1 MKIKKTNF
9 INGAI
14 IGTMS
19 LVICKIMGL
28 IYVIPFYKIV
38 GSQGGALYSYAYSIY
53 AIFLNLSSVGI
64 PSAISKIISEYDTLD
79 YQNSKHRAFKLASK
93 MLNYMGII
101 SFIIMFLFANV
112 IAEMIIGGVEGGN
125 SVENVAMSIRAV
137 STALLIVPRLS
148 IIKGYFMGNKYITQP
163 SISAVIEQFVRV
175 IIIIVGSYVTVRLL
189 GLPIEIAVYIAA
201 FAATVAALSA
211 FIYLKVK
218 SRQIKEDKLEIPMK
232 EEEKSLTTKV
242 LLKKIIIY
250 AIPFVIMSLLQSAY
264 RVVDTFTVVRTLS
277 NVGFDAVTAENIF
290 GVLNTWASKINMIVI
305 SLSIGITGSLIPNV
319 VGSFTKKDYKDV
331 NEKLSQSFK
340 MLLLLTIP
348 MAFGL
353 SFLAPQV
360 WHLFYGVNELNSS
373 IYRIHVLSVI
383 IYGLFTTSTTIT
395 QAMNQTKITI
405 GALVSSFL
413 IKAIINVPLMHLF
426 SKIGLP
432 AYYAP
437 ILADTISQAAALT
450 GVLII
455 LKKKYAFVY
464 KSIFVYLGK
473 VMLSLVVMAI
483 TLILLKQVYYN
494 NISVITALITVV
506 LHAVVGAFV
515 YFLCTRKFKLLEELL
530 GKDYGEKLKRKFKRK
545 KVQTNS

>member
-1 MKIKKTNF
+1 MKIKKSNF

-14 IGTMS
+14 IGTVS

-28 IYVIPFYKIV
+28 LYVIPFYKIV

-101 SFIIMFLFANV
+101 SFIIMFIFANV

-125 SVENVAMSIRAV
+125 SVENVATAIRAV

-175 IIIIVGSYVTVRLL
+175 VIIIFGSYITVRIFN
-189 GLPIEIAVYIAA
+189 LPIEIAVYLST
-201 FAATVAALSA
+201 FSATIAALSA

-218 SRQIKEDKLEIPMK
+218 SRHIKNDKDDIPMK
-232 EEEKSLTTKV
+232 EEEKHLTTKV

-264 RVVDTFTVVRTLS
+264 RVIDTFTVVRTLS
-277 NVGFDAVTAENIF
+277 NIGFETVTAESIF

-331 NEKLSQSFK
+331 NDKLSQSFK
-340 MLLLLTIP
+340 MLLLLTVP

-353 SFLAPQV
+353 SFLSSQV

-383 IYGLFTTSTTIT
+383 VYGLFTTSTTIT

-405 GALVSSFL
+405 GALISSFL
-413 IKAIINVPLMHLF
+413 VKAIINVPLMYLF
-426 SKIGLP
+426 SALNIP

-437 ILADTISQAAALT
+437 ILADMISQTLALT

-455 LKKKYAFVY
+455 LKKKYAFSY
-464 KSIFVYLGK
+464 KSIFIYCGK
-473 VMLSLVVMAI
+473 VIISLIIMLGAL
-483 TLILLKQVYYN
+483 TLLKFAYFN
-494 NISVITALITVV
+494 NTSFMSALITVI
-506 LHAVVGAFV
+506 LHTIVGAFV
-515 YFLCTRKFKLLEELL
+515 YFVCARKFKLIEELL
-530 GKDYGEKLKRKFKRK
+530 GKDYMQKIKSKFKK
-545 KVQTNS
+545 NTLNET